1 MPELPEVE
9 TVRRGLNKVLKGE
22 EIASVEVLRPL
33 SIGYPDAKKFA
44 KALSGKTF
52 ANVDRR
58 GKYLL
63 INFKDGS
70 GLAVHLR
77 MSGRLLIIKGL
88 EQKGKF
94 LRVAFK
100 LKSGKHL
107 HFEDMRV
114 FGRLWY
120 KEPANTFEKIIP
132 TLGELGVEPLE
143 DLTGSHLHKLFKNKK
158 QPVKS
163 ALLDQR
169 LIAGV
174 GNIYADE
181 SLFRAR
187 LHPLTSAGDVTLAQC
202 NRLVAEIISVL
213 NQAIKLGG
221 SSVRDYVDSDGVT
234 GNYQNTAYVYGRKG
248 EPCRVC
254 KTAIE
259 RVRIVGRSSHFCPS
273 CQKRKVS
280 R

>member
-1 MPELPEVE
+1 
-9 TVRRGLNKVLKGE
+9 
-22 EIASVEVLRPL
+22 
-33 SIGYPDAKKFA
+33 
-44 KALSGKTF
+44 
-52 ANVDRR
+52 
-58 GKYLL
+58 
-63 INFKDGS
+63 
-70 GLAVHLR
+70 
-77 MSGRLLIIKGL
+77 MSGRLLIVKGSK
-88 EQKGKF
+88 EKGKF
-94 LRVAFK
+94 LRVAFE
-100 LKSGKHL
+100 LKSGKQL

-114 FGRLWY
+114 FGRLWF
-120 KEPANTFEKIIP
+120 KSPSESFEKVIP
-132 TLGELGVEPLE
+132 TLAELGVEPLE

-187 LHPLTSAGDVTLAQC
+187 IHPQRSAGTVTLPEC
-202 NRLVAEIISVL
+202 KRLSEEIIAVL

-221 SSVRDYVDSDGVT
+221 SSVRDYVDSDGT
-234 GNYQNTAYVYGRKG
+234 NGNYQNTANVYGRKG

-254 KTAIE
+254 KKPIE
-259 RVRIVGRSSHFCPS
+259 RVRIVGRSSHFCPN
-273 CQKRKVS
+273 CQKRTVS

>member
-22 EIASVEVLRPL
+22 EIAGVEVLRQL
-33 SIGYPDAKKFA
+33 SIGHPDAKKFA
-44 KALSGKTF
+44 KGLTGKAFTT
-52 ANVDRR
+52 VDRR

-77 MSGRLLIIKGL
+77 MSGRLLFLK
-88 EQKGKF
+88 ETKPKGKF

-100 LKSGKHL
+100 LKSGKQL

-120 KEPANTFEKIIP
+120 KEPAHSFEEIIP

-143 DLTGSHLHKLFKNKK
+143 ELTGSYLHKVFKNKK
-158 QPVKS
+158 QPIKS

-181 SLFRAR
+181 SLFRAK
-187 LHPLTSAGDVTLAQC
+187 LHPQTLAGNVTLTEC
-202 NRLVAEIISVL
+202 NRLAEEIISVL
-213 NQAIKLGG
+213 SQAIKLGG
-221 SSVRDYVDSDGVT
+221 SSVRDYTDSDGVN

-248 EPCRVC
+248 DACRVC
-254 KTAIE
+254 QTPIE

-273 CQKRKVS
+273 CQKRKGS

>member
-9 TVRRGLNKVLKGE
+9 TVRRGLNKALKGE

-33 SIGYPDAKKFA
+33 SVGYPDAKKFA
-44 KALSGKTF
+44 KGLAGKAF
-52 ANVDRR
+52 ADVDRR

-70 GLAVHLR
+70 GMAVHLR
-77 MSGRLLIIKGL
+77 MSGRLLFLK
-88 EQKGKF
+88 EAKQKGKF
-94 LRVAFK
+94 LRVAFQ
-100 LKSGKHL
+100 LKSGNQL

-114 FGRLWY
+114 FGRLWLKGPSKTY
-120 KEPANTFEKIIP
+120 EEIIP

-143 DLTGSHLHKLFKNKK
+143 GLTGSHLHKLFKNKK
-158 QPVKS
+158 QPIKS

-187 LHPLTSAGDVTLAQC
+187 IHPQTPAGNVTLAEC
-202 NRLVAEIISVL
+202 TRLAEEIVGVL

-221 SSVRDYVDSDGVT
+221 SSVRDYTDSEGVN
-234 GNYQNTAYVYGRKG
+234 GNYQHTANVYGRKG

-254 KTAIE
+254 KKTIE
-259 RVRIVGRSSHFCPS
+259 RIRIVGRSSHFCPS
-273 CQKRKVS
+273 CQKRKGS